1 MTLLKFSAAIKDQ
14 VVAAIA
20 RWITAK

>member
-1 MTLLKFSAAIKDQ
+1 MTLLKFSAAIDNQ